1 MGQQHDYICTQRAYF
16 RNVSFTGFRTG
27 TCLIRSKSSG
37 RDHIGCVLRSYAH
50 HADLY
55 TVSLQQHIGLYAGK
69 QAGVQLTRMV
79 SIPRVFGGEDIRAEQ
94 FAELEDGHIYRIDQ
108 AQRGYDAD
116 GLPITT
122 LSLAEPEGK
131 YEILQD
137 SDGA

>member
-1 MGQQHDYICTQRAYF
+1 MIYDKVLTVCDLLPASSPLQR
-16 RNVSFTGFRTG
+16 RLRVT
-27 TCLIRSKSSG
+27 SSHYYCE
-37 RDHIGCVLRSYAH
+37 REVYA
-50 HADLY
+50 
-55 TVSLQQHIGLYAGK
+55 SRFYAGK

>member
-1 MGQQHDYICTQRAYF
+1 MIYNKVLTVCDLLPASSPLQRRLRVA
-16 RNVSFTGFRTG
+16 
-27 TCLIRSKSSG
+27 SSHYYCE
-37 RDHIGCVLRSYAH
+37 REVYA
-50 HADLY
+50 ARF
-55 TVSLQQHIGLYAGK
+55 YAGK

-94 FAELEDGHIYRIDQ
+94 FAELADGHIYRIDQ